1 MSVISTENKLLTLI
15 ENKMDIMDR
24 CPCLLSLNALCLSI
38 AVDTCR
44 TTKYFKCLLSDWRK
58 CLPLGAAHDVNFGS
72 WGNKLWGLMYK
83 VQTAYKSYNVQTNV
97 YDYQKPCYLTFKQQL
112 ESMDDLS
119 CSFTPFR
126 QLGDEDISDTLIC
139 SLRELSEVLMQISE
153 FLGSP
158 NEEHIGTSYL
168 MWLSCYKRNYLQT
181 CQAAYNKWKFEFSM
195 RTRAKHIKERMK
207 KELEDFKNSF
217 KCADEFEQVFDTEQN
232 TFDYDGL
239 SRFIFSHSDRFGI
252 SYLSPKPIFSEQLRA
267 LFDFVE
273 TWRMMEKD
281 LQPARKNPEKVSDTV
296 DNLESK
302 VMALVGKIK
311 HWVAEEWVERLTE
324 LWLRIFRAFRSE
336 IAQAGVHE
344 KFKEFSKK
352 KIYCIIGYL
361 KERGVY
367 VQSVTNVEI
376 TTKLE
381 GKNNGMRKYV
391 NNGLL
396 ELEPSLKNR
405 IASFIEQELQKMAA

>member
-1 MSVISTENKLLTLI
+1 MTAISTEYKLLTLI
-15 ENKMDIMDR
+15 ESKMGILDR
-24 CPCLLSLNALCLSI
+24 CPCLLSLNAMCLSI
-38 AVDTCR
+38 AVDACR
-44 TTKYFKCLLSDWRK
+44 TTKYFMGLLSDWRQ

-72 WGNKLWGLMYK
+72 WGNKLWELMYK

-97 YDYQKPCYLTFKQQL
+97 YDYQKPCYLNFKQQL
-112 ESMDDLS
+112 YSIDDIS
-119 CSFTPFR
+119 GSFASFQ
-126 QLGDEDISDTLIC
+126 QLEGEDISDTLMC

-158 NEEHIGTSYL
+158 NEEHISTSYL
-168 MWLSCYKRNYLQT
+168 IWLNCYKRHYRHI
-181 CQAAYNKWKFEFSM
+181 CQAAYNKWKFEFSL
-195 RTRAKHIKERMK
+195 RTRSKHIKERMK
-207 KELEDFKNSF
+207 RELENFKNTF

-239 SRFIFSHSDRFGI
+239 SRFIFSHSDRFGV
-252 SYLSPKPIFSEQLRA
+252 SYLAPMPIFSEQLRA

-273 TWRMMEKD
+273 TWRMMETD
-281 LQPARKNPEKVSDTV
+281 LQPVRKSPEKVTDTGDV
-296 DNLESK
+296 LESK
-302 VMALVGKIK
+302 VMALVEKIK
-311 HWVAEEWVERLTE
+311 HWVAGEWVERLTE

-367 VQSVTNVEI
+367 DQSVTNVEM

-391 NNGLL
+391 NNGLM
-396 ELEPSLKNR
+396 ELDPSLKKR
-405 IASFIEQELQKMAA
+405 IASFIDKEMLQMAA